1 VVSTAS
7 GTGVESA
14 PVFRLEVNRTPSLR
28 NKTPAIKP
36 LYQPYATGGNRKA
49 VYYTLHQIAFI
60 LMPTE
65 GVIMVPEITYGKL
78 NYSNLA
84 TKQG

>member
-1 VVSTAS
+1 MGKPVLMGYMIYRIIVAGLMLEQVVIPPLS
-7 GTGVESA
+7 
-14 PVFRLEVNRTPSLR
+14 
-28 NKTPAIKP
+28 

-65 GVIMVPEITYGKL
+65 GVVMVPEITYGKL